1 MSKSER
7 TETLLGKDIFEQ
19 INFIDSNPLEI
30 GKKDLNAKI
39 DKIGGKSIKI
49 KKDDNKKYKLNLK
62 EFQDDFESQTEL
74 LLLEDCTNA
83 SEIKDKKNT
92 KINNDYLNNPIIE
105 KSMNNKKSKE
115 DEIFGEE
122 SLPIDDELIDEPPDI
137 NLELSDVE
145 LGDNQQEELEF
156 NNNNN
161 ITKLDST
168 EINQTEENNYQ
179 FTEYVLKQA
188 KSPADMIDICEK
200 IEDINYKNDER
211 NKKTEII

>member
-1 MSKSER
+1 M
-7 TETLLGKDIFEQ
+7 
-19 INFIDSNPLEI
+19 
-30 GKKDLNAKI
+30 
-39 DKIGGKSIKI
+39 
-49 KKDDNKKYKLNLK
+49 NLK

-156 NNNNN
+156 NNNNI

-168 EINQTEENNYQ
+168 EINQTEENNFQ

-188 KSPADMIDICEK
+188 KSPADMIDIWASNRRRKE
-200 IEDINYKNDER
+200 
-211 NKKTEII
+211 